1 MNRTKLII
9 GFIKLLANTIWSK
22 WKKQLQELWFEAK
35 LEARMKMIDIE
46 NRIQAEKEIEESF
59 EPIYKEEP
67 INDELQTGESR
78 LLGGAMQLS
87 APWYNKDESNETQ
100 DS

>member
-1 MNRTKLII
+1 MSKTQLIFA
-9 GFIKLLANTIWSK
+9 FIKLLVRTIWYE
-22 WKKQLQELWFEAK
+22 WKKRLQELWFEAK

-46 NRIQAEKEIEESF
+46 NRIQAEKEIEENF
-59 EPIYKEEP
+59 QPIYSEEP
-67 INDELQTGESR
+67 VNDKLQTGESR
-78 LLGGAMQLS
+78 LLGGAMWLS